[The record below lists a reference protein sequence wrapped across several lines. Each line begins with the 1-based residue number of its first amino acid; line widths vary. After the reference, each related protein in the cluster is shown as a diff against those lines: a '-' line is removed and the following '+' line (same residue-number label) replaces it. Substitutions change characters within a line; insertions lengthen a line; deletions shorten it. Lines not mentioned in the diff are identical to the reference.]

1 MNASLLAPEIGMAAL
16 VVVFFLE
23 TLGYDC
29 FKRLGSLTIWLSSAV
44 ALLAA
49 ASLGA
54 QGAAFSGCYQL
65 DALSQFFKL
74 AVAFGFA
81 VVTAIGPRPAGVGDD
96 KRPDYFML
104 LAISSLGL
112 MLMASAAE
120 LTTMYLALELASL
133 SLYAVAPLRAE
144 SRPAAE
150 AAVKYILYGAMVTA
164 LSLYG
169 LSLVM
174 ASQHTTYLS
183 ELATKPWNMTEAPL
197 AILGMSLYLCGFL
210 FKLALF
216 PFHFWCPDVYQ
227 GVGNETAAFVSTL
240 PKLGALAVLVRLVG
254 EIGMN
259 AQTGTVLA
267 VLAALSMTAGNLS
280 ALAQKDLKRLL
291 GFSSVSH
298 AGFAV
303 MGLVAAG
310 PEGLASAAFYGIC
323 YLLMNLAAFFVVC
336 RLGQGD
342 VNPTLESLNGLYK
355 RSPGMA
361 FVLLVAAFSLVG
373 LPPTAGFAGKFFLLG
388 SLWGKGHDWLV
399 IVAVINTA
407 IAIFYYLNMVRHA
420 YTVEPAEHGAQEQ
433 AQHLA
438 GSLLASVALTP
449 ARALLGGGLA
459 VSLLIGGL
467 YPAPL
472 YSLAQAAA
480 RLTLP

>member
-1 MNASLLAPEIGMAAL
+1 MIPRLLAPEIGMAAL
-16 VVVFFLE
+16 ALVFFLQG
-23 TLGYDC
+23 LG
-29 FKRLGSLTIWLSSAV
+29 FESLKRLGGLSVWLAAAV
-44 ALLAA
+44 TVLAA
-49 ASLGA
+49 ASLDARGSL
-54 QGAAFSGCYQL
+54 FWDCYAV
-65 DALSQFFKL
+65 DSLSQFFKR
-74 AVAFGFA
+74 AIAFGFA
-81 VVTAIGPRPAGVGDD
+81 VVTAIGPRPVDVEEG

-112 MLMASAAE
+112 MLLASAKE

-169 LSLVM
+169 LSLIM
-174 ASQHTTYLS
+174 ASQHTTYLPQ
-183 ELATKPWNMTEAPL
+183 LAAKPWSVAQSPL
-197 AILGMSLYLCGFL
+197 AVLGLALYLCGFL

-240 PKLGALAVLVRLVG
+240 PKLGAVAVLVRLVG
-254 EIGMN
+254 ELGMN
-259 AQTGTVLA
+259 SQTGSALA

-298 AGFAV
+298 AGYAV

-310 PEGLASAAFYGIC
+310 PEGLASAAFYGVC

-336 RLGQGD
+336 RIGADGS
-342 VNPTLESLNGLYK
+342 NPTLASLDGLYK
-355 RSPGMA
+355 RSPGLA
-361 FVLLVAAFSLVG
+361 FVLLAAAFSLVG
-373 LPPTAGFAGKFFLLG
+373 LPPTAGFVGKFFLLG

-399 IVAVINTA
+399 VVAVLNTA
-407 IAIFYYLNMVRHA
+407 IAIYYYLNMVRHA
-420 YTVEPAEHGAQEQ
+420 YTVEPGEATP
-433 AQHLA
+433 LA
-438 GSLLASVALTP
+438 LKSL
-449 ARALLGGGLA
+449 RGILGGGLA
-459 VSLLIGGL
+459 VALLLVGL
-467 YPAPL
+467 LPGFL
-472 YSLAQAAA
+472 FGLAQAAA
-480 RLTLP
+480 GFAIR